1 MLQIRPERPEDLPAI
16 HSLHVRAFPTEAEAE
31 AVDHLRARGAYLL
44 SLVADFDGAVVGH
57 IFFTP
62 VTIEKEDGTFF
73 DAVGLAPMAVQPEL
87 QRRGIGSLLVRAGLE
102 ALTQL
107 GFPAVIVLGHAE
119 YYPRFGFLP
128 ASRWGIRYATAV
140 PDEVFMAL
148 ELQPGALTG
157 QSGVVRFQEEFQE
170 L

>member
-1 MLQIRPERPEDLPAI
+1 MLQIRPERTEDLPAI
-16 HSLHVRAFPTEAEAE
+16 HSLNVRAFPSEAEAE
-31 AVDHLRARGAYLL
+31 AVDALRARGAYLL
-44 SLVADFDGAVVGH
+44 SLVADFDGIVVGH

-73 DAVGLAPMAVQPEL
+73 DVAGLAPMAVQPEL
-87 QRRGIGSLLVRAGLE
+87 QRRGNGSLLVRAGLE
-102 ALTQL
+102 ALRQM

-119 YYPRFGFLP
+119 FYPRFGFLP
-128 ASRWGIRYATAV
+128 ASRWGIRYASNV

-157 QSGVVRFQEEFQE
+157 QSGVAHFQEEFQA